1 MSLSKGKHL
10 VQEIDGVLCT
20 LVETGIDN
28 KRLTFLKELLEFNNF
43 EVRTEQE
50 PGKEEEQATFTIG
63 VTDIV
68 FNPVIAVYERSLKR
82 PDNGDVVS
90 PAYWNQEKEIEGVPY
105 FDYRK
110 KNPKAK
116 NIDDFKVNPWSYRT
130 I

>member
-43 EVRTEQE
+43 EVRTEE
-50 PGKEEEQATFTIG
+50 KPGKEEEPATFTIG

-82 PDNGDVVS
+82 TDGKGIVT
-90 PAYWNQEKEIEGVPY
+90 PAYWKQEKEIEDVPY
-105 FDYRK
+105 FDYRL

-130 I
+130 V

>member
-1 MSLSKGKHL
+1 MTLEKGKHL
-10 VQEIDGVLCT
+10 VQEIDGVHCT

-28 KRLTFLKELLEFNNF
+28 NRLTFLKELLEFNHF
-43 EVRTEQE
+43 EVRIEE
-50 PGKEEEQATFTIG
+50 KPGKEEEPATFTIG

-90 PAYWNQEKEIEGVPY
+90 PAHWNHKKEIEGVPY

-130 I
+130 V